1 MTTPW
6 WNKQGNEHNEQKHQ
20 YLGVTEGMKENSLSL
35 KTHIQKRKHE
45 ADWLQQE
52 KACLVVS
59 RDEEES
65 LSRLMWYTCPKYE
78 LKPPMEV
85 SVVSLGRSNHHNNSI
100 HLLRRTNSPENKQL
114 WKENA
119 SSPSWMEVNS
129 GKSIHYSLFNPF
141 TLKYHIR
148 TYIEC
153 MITNEKWFQLG

>member
-20 YLGVTEGMKENSLSL
+20 YLGVTKSMKENSLSL
-35 KTHIQKRKHE
+35 KTHNQKRKHE

-59 RDEEES
+59 RDEKET
-65 LSRLMWYTCPKYE
+65 LSRLMWYTCPKDE

-100 HLLRRTNSPENKQL
+100 HLLRRTNSPENKHL

-129 GKSIHYSLFNPF
+129 GKSSHHFPSGIF
-141 TLKYHIR
+141 TLKYNTR
-148 TYIEC
+148 TIAKR
-153 MITNEKWFQLG
+153 ILTKQ